1 MLEVPLIYI
10 KDKQAFRKIG
20 GTLKILGNAVE
31 IARKLS
37 AKYKLIHVIDL
48 DLEKGITTN
57 FDIYDKLT
65 YFVNIQVECNDEK
78 IAERLLN
85 LKARVVVKLPTKL
98 PLEKWNERLL
108 VGVIKNSEDAA
119 GVHDVILMNP
129 TIEKIKK
136 YKEKRIMVFKEK
148 WDKKTD
154 VWAVILQE
162 F

>member
-10 KDKQAFRKIG
+10 KDKQAFRKIN

-48 DLEKGITTN
+48 ELEKGITTN

-78 IAERLLN
+78 IAERLLE
-85 LKARVVVKLPTKL
+85 LKARVVLKLPTKL

-108 VGVIKNSEDAA
+108 VGIIKNTEDAS

-129 TIEKIKK
+129 TKNKIEK
-136 YKEKRIMVFKEK
+136 YKEKRVMVFKEK
-148 WDKKTD
+148 WDKKIK
-154 VWAVILQE
+154 VWAVISRE

>member
-10 KDKQAFRKIG
+10 KDKQAFRKIN

-37 AKYKLIHVIDL
+37 REYKLIHIIDL
-48 DLEKGITTN
+48 DLKKGNNAN

-65 YFVNIQVECNDEK
+65 YFINIQVECDEEK
-78 IAERLLN
+78 TIERLFG

-108 VGVIKNSEDAA
+108 VGVIKNNEDAS
-119 GVHDVILMNP
+119 GVHDVIILNP
-129 TIEKIKK
+129 TKERMEK
-136 YKEKRIMVFKEK
+136 YKEKRIIVYNEK
-148 WDKKTD
+148 WDKKTK
-154 VWAVILQE
+154 VWGVILQE

>member
-10 KDKQAFRKIG
+10 KDKQAFTKVN
-20 GTLKILGNAVE
+20 GTLKIIGSAVE
-31 IARKLS
+31 AVRKLS
-37 AKYKLIHVIDL
+37 GDYKLIHIVDR

-65 YFVNIQVECNDEK
+65 YFINIQVECNDEK
-78 IAERLLN
+78 IAERLLE
-85 LKARVVVKLPTKL
+85 LKARVVLKLPTKL

-108 VGVIKNSEDAA
+108 VGVIGDDEDAA
-119 GVHDVILMNP
+119 GVHDVILLNP
-129 TIEKIKK
+129 TKERIEK
-136 YKEKRIMVFKEK
+136 YKEKRVMVFKKK
-148 WDKKTD
+148 WDKKTE